1 MPTHL
6 HLYNQSTECRET
18 VLPPAELKKH
28 FDVKKNLYCAEKF
41 AYTHIKVCFD
51 KIFHCKYSA

>member
-18 VLPPAELKKH
+18 VLPPAELKKTLWC
-28 FDVKKNLYCAEKF
+28 KKKSVLCREICLH
-41 AYTHIKVCFD
+41 AYK
-51 KIFHCKYSA
+51 SLLW